1 MQKPWRFVQL
11 LLNIFLC
18 RNRERLSLLSEGTRI
33 DDNEYLGSLENGT
46 ELIICTEEQMQKMLI
61 YFELKKY
68 LSLKNISHQLNIDYF
83 I

>member
-1 MQKPWRFVQL
+1 MQL

-18 RNRERLSLLSEGTRI
+18 RNREHLSLLSDGTRI